1 MSRKWTLG
9 LDADDTLWHNERYFL
24 TTQEAFRDLLDD
36 YSDPDHL
43 DERLLAAEIRNIK
56 FYGYGIKGFTLSMI
70 ETALEVSNNRVPG
83 HVIDQIVTMG
93 REMLAH
99 PIDLLPGVADAL
111 SQLATDHH
119 LIVITK
125 GDLLDQER
133 KVAQSGLGELFEAVE
148 IVSEKTAQ
156 TYQHIFA
163 RYDTSRDMMVGNS
176 LKSDVIPAISAGAW
190 GTYVPYETTW
200 DLEKA
205 DAPDH
210 HRFHQIKSLADLP
223 DLLSQLA

>member
-83 HVIDQIVTMG
+83 HVIDQSGTMG
-93 REMLAH
+93 REMVAH

-111 SQLATDHH
+111 PQLATDHH

-125 GDLLDQER
+125 GDL
-133 KVAQSGLGELFEAVE
+133 
-148 IVSEKTAQ
+148 
-156 TYQHIFA
+156 
-163 RYDTSRDMMVGNS
+163 
-176 LKSDVIPAISAGAW
+176 
-190 GTYVPYETTW
+190 
-200 DLEKA
+200 
-205 DAPDH
+205 
-210 HRFHQIKSLADLP
+210 
-223 DLLSQLA
+223 